1 MRTAQLGWGWAA
13 QAERGLRGRMYE
25 LWVGWGSVG
34 GAVSLRRCV
43 DTWEARTYITEAR
56 HSVSRRR
63 YYMRWIGTEV

>member
-43 DTWEARTYITEAR
+43 DTWEART
-56 HSVSRRR
+56 
-63 YYMRWIGTEV
+63 